1 MSYTTERR
9 LSPEELKQRNSTAM
23 LQALDTEK
31 QVTLTEKNW
40 TGLITLQQNILRT
53 LEDMLTKDDLTY
65 YLNQILD
72 INEGHLSWIEQ
83 TEKEFLEQ
91 AGSLNG
97 AFSSGSSAICN
108 AAKESV
114 QSIGNEARSSLR
126 ELSTETRQSMKDM
139 LDKTKKQIQAS
150 MIFSTAWTVIMATL
164 CVISRIWR

>member
-53 LEDMLTKDDLTY
+53 LEDMLTKQDLVN
-65 YLNQILD
+65 YLNQILN
-72 INEGHLSWIEQ
+72 INDGHLSWMEQ

-91 AGSLNG
+91 AGSLSG

-114 QSIGNEARSSLR
+114 KSIGNEARSSLR

-139 LDKTKKQIQAS
+139 LDETKKQIRTNTILCTVWS
-150 MIFSTAWTVIMATL
+150 MLLAGL
-164 CVISRIWR
+164 CALLHILK

>member
-40 TGLITLQQNILRT
+40 TGLLTLQQNILRT
-53 LEDMLTKDDLTY
+53 LEDMLTKQDLVN

-72 INEGHLSWIEQ
+72 INEGHLSWMEQ

-114 QSIGNEARSSLR
+114 QLIGNEARSSLR
-126 ELSTETRQSMKDM
+126 ELSTETRQNIQNM
-139 LDKTKKQIQAS
+139 LDKTKKQIRTNT
-150 MIFSTAWTVIMATL
+150 IFCTVWTMLLAGL
-164 CVISRIWR
+164 CALLHILK

>member
-9 LSPEELKQRNSTAM
+9 LSPEELKQRNNTAM
-23 LQALDTEK
+23 MQALDTEK

-40 TGLITLQQNILRT
+40 NGLLTLQQNILRT

-65 YLNQILD
+65 YLNQILN
-72 INEGHLSWIEQ
+72 INEEHLSWMEQ

-91 AGSLNG
+91 AGSLSG

-114 QSIGNEARSSLR
+114 KSIGNEARSSLR
-126 ELSTETRQSMKDM
+126 ELSAETRQNIQNM
-139 LDKTKKQIQAS
+139 LDKTKKQIRTNT
-150 MIFSTAWTVIMATL
+150 ILCTVWTMLLAGL
-164 CVISRIWR
+164 CALLHILK